1 LDVGLVA
8 AVALWAVLWAWL
20 QWTPSAISWHFFT
33 EGAHALV
40 TTSGLHLYAQHP
52 TLQIGP
58 LTFVITAALNWLP
71 AHTGQV
77 VAQVLMMAVGP
88 LLVWWLAPLVPR
100 DRRVVRITLAALV
113 LVPAWSILA
122 IRWGHLDD
130 VLAMVFAVAAVR
142 AVVGGRGIWAGLAIA
157 AAISCKPWAVGFV
170 PLLLVLER
178 RRLAS
183 FVAAGV
189 ALLVA
194 WMPFL
199 LADAATLR
207 AFRPRVPVSSDAGL
221 YFWGYRGKYVPQW
234 GRTAQLLAAP
244 LIALLAVLRNRW
256 PGLFIAAFAIR
267 LALDPQDLPYYVGAA
282 ALSAVLF
289 DLLATRWVFPWMTIV
304 AVLVLWQ
311 PFVADFALALKTSHG
326 WALWW
331 YSNQPTVGAIHVL
344 WAAAVIAFVL
354 FAPQRWLGLQN
365 PTLPQWRLSHKATV
379 QPDGGQAIATGSM

>member
-1 LDVGLVA
+1 VVA
-8 AVALWAVLWAWL
+8 GIALWTGLWAWL

-40 TTSGLHLYAQHP
+40 TSSGLHLYAQHP

-58 LTFVITAALNWLP
+58 LTFAVTAALNWLP

-77 VAQVLMMAVGP
+77 IAQVLMMAAGP
-88 LLVWWLAPLVPR
+88 LLVWWLAPLVPL
-100 DRRVVRITLAALV
+100 DRRLLRVTLAALV

-122 IRWGHLDD
+122 VRWAHLDD

-142 AVVGGRGIWAGLAIA
+142 AVVAGRGIWAGLAIA

-183 FVAAGV
+183 FAAAGL
-189 ALLVA
+189 ALMAA
-194 WMPFL
+194 WLPFVL
-199 LADAATLR
+199 TDVATLR
-207 AFRPRVPVSSDAGL
+207 AFRPRIPVSSDAGL

-244 LIALLAVLRNRW
+244 LVAVFAVLRDRW
-256 PGLFIAAFAIR
+256 PALFIAAFAIR
-267 LALDPQDLPYYVGAA
+267 LTLDPQDLPYYVGAA

-289 DLLATRWVFPWMTIV
+289 DLLATRWTIPWMTIV

-311 PFVADFALALKTSHG
+311 PFVANFALALKTSHG

-331 YSNQPTVGAIHVL
+331 YSNQPTVGAIHVV
-344 WAAAVIAFVL
+344 WAIAVMVFVL

-365 PTLPQWRLSHKATV
+365 PALPKWRL
-379 QPDGGQAIATGSM
+379 GGKRVASSSASDQAIATGSM